1 MLKYLL
7 EKENIM
13 YDFKVNDS
21 IFVLDEEKRIR
32 IYRFLYPKKAF
43 ALSDKIEYVD
53 INNTFYPSLND
64 ENEFRK
70 IRKCFANKLADFEV
84 LTDSPDFKKQVIAEE
99 IAKILS
105 SKTQLER

>member
-32 IYRFLYPKKAF
+32 IYRFL
-43 ALSDKIEYVD
+43 
-53 INNTFYPSLND
+53 
-64 ENEFRK
+64 
-70 IRKCFANKLADFEV
+70 
-84 LTDSPDFKKQVIAEE
+84 
-99 IAKILS
+99 
-105 SKTQLER
+105 